1 MGDAES
7 PARVLGDVVT
17 QVAPAT
23 QAVILARGLG
33 TRMRR
38 DAGSSAQLS
47 AAQQQAAASGA
58 KGMMPLG
65 SRPFLD
71 YVLSALADAGI
82 TDATLVIGPE
92 HVAVREYY
100 SSIAAPKRVAVHFA
114 VQAEP
119 KGTADAVH
127 SARGVVRDAPFLT
140 LNSDNY
146 YPVAAYRELSAIGGA
161 GLVAFEADALVRD
174 GGIEAERVLKYA
186 LLDIDDDGFLREIR
200 EKPAADDPL
209 ARRAERWVSMNLW
222 SFTPA
227 IFEAC
232 ARIHPSTRGEL
243 EIQDAVMLA
252 IRELGERFRVLP
264 MRAGV
269 LDLSSRADVAFVASR
284 LEHVSPDP

>member
-1 MGDAES
+1 
-7 PARVLGDVVT
+7 VT
-17 QVAPAT
+17 SVAPTT

-38 DAGSSAQLS
+38 ESESSAQLS
-47 AAQQQAAASGA
+47 AEQARAAASGA

-65 SRPFLD
+65 ARPFLD
-71 YVLSALADAGI
+71 YVISALADAGI
-82 TDATLVIGPE
+82 TEVTLVIGPE
-92 HVAVREYY
+92 HDAIRPYYEVTAV
-100 SSIAAPKRVAVHFA
+100 PLRVKVRFA

-146 YPVAAYRELSAIGGA
+146 YPAAALSELAAIGGA
-161 GLVAFEADALVRD
+161 GLVAFEADTLVRD
-174 GGIEAERVLKYA
+174 GGIEAERVLRYA
-186 LLDIDDDGFLREIR
+186 LIDTDADGFLREIR
-200 EKPAADDPL
+200 EKPAAHDPL

-227 IFEAC
+227 IFDAC
-232 ARIHPSTRGEL
+232 ARIQPSPRGEL

-284 LEHVSPDP
+284 LERVAPRP